1 VRLCHE
7 VRIDRAPA
15 NVFAYLSEPRNL
27 PAWQRSVSRV
37 TPPAEI
43 TVGARFTEERSQLG
57 RTFRSTLEVD
67 ELEPDRLFTIKVVEG
82 PVPATVRHELE
93 PDGPGTRL
101 RVEATAEL
109 DRLPR
114 LVRSIVSRFVKSELG
129 SDFARLKAIL
139 ESRGA

>member
-15 NVFAYLSEPRNL
+15 NVFTYLSEPRNL
-27 PAWQRSVSRV
+27 PASQRSVSRV

-67 ELEPDRLFTIKVVEG
+67 ELEPDRLFTIKVLEG